1 MTILASVDAGP
12 ILAYALL
19 FVAVAICW
27 AGIPFVGAAALGVAG
42 AAASQGRL
50 DITVVA
56 IVGTMAGEVGGLIGY
71 AIGVRW
77 GRTLLDRPG
86 RHQAGRAKLLAQ
98 GERAYARWGPVAVFL
113 TPAIVSGTAK
123 MNYRRFMIWNLVA
136 SLTFAVSIGHTADGL
151 VRIVTGHH
159 GGDDLAVL
167 LLGLA
172 AGTAFLVFMIRRRRH
187 RVRTVT
193 A

>member
-1 MTILASVDAGP
+1 MVLASVDAGP
-12 ILAYALL
+12 ILAYVLL

-27 AGIPFVGAAALGVAG
+27 AGIPFVGAAALGAAG

-56 IVGTMAGEVGGLIGY
+56 V
-71 AIGVRW
+71 
-77 GRTLLDRPG
+77 
-86 RHQAGRAKLLAQ
+86 
-98 GERAYARWGPVAVFL
+98 RAYARWGPVAAFL
-113 TPAIVSGTAK
+113 TSAIVSGTAK
-123 MNYRRFMIWNLVA
+123 MNDRRFAIWNLVA

-159 GGDDLAVL
+159 GGDDIAVL

-172 AGTAFLVFMIRRRRH
+172 AGTVLVVFTIRRH
-187 RVRTVT
+187 RHRARAVP